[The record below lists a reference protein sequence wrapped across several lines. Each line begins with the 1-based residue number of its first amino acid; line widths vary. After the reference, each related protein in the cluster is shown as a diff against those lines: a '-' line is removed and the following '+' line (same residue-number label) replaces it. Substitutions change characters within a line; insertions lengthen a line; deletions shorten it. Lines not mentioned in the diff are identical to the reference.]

1 MHSILEQLIAT
12 SFIHAERFI
21 TFAVGLDVGLTDELR
36 SGFLLGLSGLAGLR
50 ADELSIG
57 LRAIEPAEAGVEFS
71 HLLLFSAA
79 MPFVMFV
86 FMIKF
91 IPFIKFDILEFI
103 VERLLALIACVNY
116 LLYLARLRA
125 QLMLYSTA
133 LRVLYDM

>member
-1 MHSILEQLIAT
+1 MC
-12 SFIHAERFI
+12 
-21 TFAVGLDVGLTDELR
+21 LDVGLTDELR
-36 SGFLLGLSGLAGLR
+36 NVFLLGLSGLATGLR

-91 IPFIKFDILEFI
+91 IPFINIESI
-103 VERLLALIACVNY
+103 RIYIGTLISVDC
-116 LLYLARLRA
+116 LC
-125 QLMLYSTA
+125 
-133 LRVLYDM
+133 

>member
-12 SFIHAERFI
+12 SFIQAERFI

-36 SGFLLGLSGLAGLR
+36 NVFLLGLSGLAGLR
-50 ADELSIG
+50 ATDELSTG
-57 LRAIEPAEAGVEFS
+57 LRAFEAGVEFS

-79 MPFVMFV
+79 MPLVMFV

-91 IPFIKFDILEFI
+91 IPFINIDLLEFI
-103 VERLLALIACVNY
+103 LERLLALMAYVDY
-116 LLYLARLRA
+116 LLYPARLRA
-125 QLMLYSTA
+125 QLMLYSIA

>member
-21 TFAVGLDVGLTDELR
+21 TLLLAVCLDVGLTDELR
-36 SGFLLGLSGLAGLR
+36 SGFLLGLSDLAGLR

-57 LRAIEPAEAGVEFS
+57 LRAIEPDVEFS

-79 MPFVMFV
+79 MPLVMFV

-91 IPFIKFDILEFI
+91 IPFIKFDL
-103 VERLLALIACVNY
+103 
-116 LLYLARLRA
+116 
-125 QLMLYSTA
+125 
-133 LRVLYDM
+133 